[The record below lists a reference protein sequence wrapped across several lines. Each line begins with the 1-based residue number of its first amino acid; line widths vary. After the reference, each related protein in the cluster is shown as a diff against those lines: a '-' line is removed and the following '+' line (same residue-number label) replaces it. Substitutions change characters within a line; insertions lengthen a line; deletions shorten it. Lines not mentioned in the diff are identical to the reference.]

1 MTFKRQLKLITVA
14 CIAAW
19 SSAQVQATNLIE
31 IYESAAKN
39 DPTFLA
45 SQAKLKS
52 ASLQTDAAMSAWLP
66 KISASYSTSES
77 NTRYKDAVKKRD
89 ENGAIILDDNNIPV
103 MINSLTKPSSSY
115 SISLTQSIY
124 SHEIYLNLGQA
135 EKQVKAAEIQHE
147 SIRQQL
153 FVRVAEAYFNML
165 AANDALELAQ
175 AETKAIERQLEQTI
189 QKNEVGLIAITE
201 VHEAQANYDSAL
213 ASEILAQNDV
223 DNSQE
228 SLREITGSYYQSV
241 SSLSDRLELKLPTP
255 TNIDDWVNIT
265 ENNNLSIQA
274 SKLQM
279 DVAMTSIDIKKSGHL
294 PTVSMSAG
302 YSGGDSESFAF
313 AGDSNTSSISIT
325 VSIPI
330 FEGFS
335 TSTGVQSAK
344 YLYQESSHNLEKERR
359 SAIRQARSGYLGVNA
374 AIRSVQARAQSV
386 TSSESAL
393 EATQAGADA
402 GTRTIVEVLTS
413 TKNLYSAKR
422 QLLQAKYQYII
433 NLLKLKQAAGVLT
446 KEDIIMVNSWLK

>member
-19 SSAQVQATNLIE
+19 STTQVQAANLID

-52 ASLQTDAAMSAWLP
+52 SSLQTDKAMSDWLP
-66 KISASYSTSES
+66 KIAANYSTSES
-77 NTRYKDAVKKRD
+77 NAMFKDAKTKKDTNGNDVLD
-89 ENGAIILDDNNIPV
+89 ENNNPV
-103 MINSLTKPSSSY
+103 MIKSTSTPKSSY
-115 SISLTQSIY
+115 GITLSQTIY
-124 SHEIYLNLGQA
+124 SHAQYLNLGQT

-147 SIRQQL
+147 SIKQQL
-153 FVRVAEAYFNML
+153 FIRVAEAYFNML

-228 SLREITGSYYQSV
+228 SLREITGTYYKSV
-241 SSLSDRLELKLPTP
+241 SSLSERLELKLPSP
-255 TNIDDWVNIT
+255 ANIDDWVNIT

-279 DVAMTSIDIKKSGHL
+279 DVAMTSIDIKKAGHL
-294 PTVSMSAG
+294 PSVEMSAG
-302 YSGGDSESFAF
+302 YSGGDDDTFAF
-313 AGDSNTSSISIT
+313 AGESNTSTIGISVT
-325 VSIPI
+325 IPI
-330 FEGFS
+330 FNGFS
-335 TSTGVQSAK
+335 TSTEVQSAK

-422 QLLQAKYQYII
+422 QLLQAKYQYIV
-433 NLLKLKQAAGVLT
+433 NLLKLKQAAGVLK